1 MDNPISR
8 VVEPVARWA
17 AVACGWGVL
26 VLSAAITVE
35 ILGRK
40 LFAFSFHGIDDIGG
54 YVLAI
59 TAAVGAS
66 YTMAMRGHTRV
77 DVFLVRMPHGL
88 QRFLNL
94 LAMATMA
101 LFAVFA
107 TWRGSVVLMESIEFQ
122 SVATNPLQTPLWQ
135 PQSLWLL
142 GIALFAAI
150 AVAYAVHA
158 ALLFARGSAQLNRL
172 YGPMT
177 AQDEL
182 EAELTARL
190 EREAQGDAQSGPG
203 DRR

>member
-1 MDNPISR
+1 MDNPISK
-8 VVEPVARWA
+8 VVEPIARWA
-17 AVACGWGVL
+17 AIACGWGVL

-77 DVFLVRMPHGL
+77 DVFLVRMPQGL
-88 QRFLNL
+88 QRFINV

-107 TWRGSVVLMESIEFQ
+107 TWRGSVVLLESIEFQ

-142 GIALFAAI
+142 GLALFAAI

-158 ALLFARGSAQLNRL
+158 ALLYARGSAQLNRL

-190 EREAQGDAQSGPG
+190 EREAQADAQAGKG
-203 DRR
+203 EHR

>member
-1 MDNPISR
+1 MDNPISK
-8 VVEPVARWA
+8 VVEPIARWA
-17 AVACGWGVL
+17 AIACGWGVL

-77 DVFLVRMPHGL
+77 DVFLVRMPQGL

-107 TWRGSVVLMESIEFQ
+107 TWRGSVVLLESIEFQ

-142 GIALFAAI
+142 GLALFAAI

-158 ALLFARGSAQLNRL
+158 ALLYARGSAQLNRL

-190 EREAQGDAQSGPG
+190 EREAQADAQAGKG
-203 DRR
+203 EHR

>member
-1 MDNPISR
+1 MDNPISK
-8 VVEPVARWA
+8 VVEPIARWA
-17 AVACGWGVL
+17 AIACGWGVL

-77 DVFLVRMPHGL
+77 DVFLVRMPQGL

-142 GIALFAAI
+142 GLALFAAI

-158 ALLFARGSAQLNRL
+158 ALLYARGSAQLNRL

-190 EREAQGDAQSGPG
+190 EREAQADAQTGQG

>member
-1 MDNPISR
+1 MDNPISK

-77 DVFLVRMPHGL
+77 DVFLVRMPQGL

-107 TWRGSVVLMESIEFQ
+107 TWRGSVVLLESIEFQ

-142 GIALFAAI
+142 GLALFAAI

-158 ALLFARGSAQLNRL
+158 ALLYARGSAQLNRL

-190 EREAQGDAQSGPG
+190 EREAQADAQAGKG
-203 DRR
+203 EHR

>member
-1 MDNPISR
+1 MDNPISK

-17 AVACGWGVL
+17 AIACGWGVL

-77 DVFLVRMPHGL
+77 DVFLVRMPQGL

-107 TWRGSVVLMESIEFQ
+107 TLRGSVVLLESIEFQ

-142 GIALFAAI
+142 GLALFAAI

-158 ALLFARGSAQLNRL
+158 ALLYARGSAQLNRL

-190 EREAQGDAQSGPG
+190 EREAQADAQAGKG
-203 DRR
+203 EHR